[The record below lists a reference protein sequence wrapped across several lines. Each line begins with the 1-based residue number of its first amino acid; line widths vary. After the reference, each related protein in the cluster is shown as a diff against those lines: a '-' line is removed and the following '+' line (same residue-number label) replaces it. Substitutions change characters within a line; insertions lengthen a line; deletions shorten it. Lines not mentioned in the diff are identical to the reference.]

1 MSIAAFSPQRHRDPS
16 TFPRQAWKC
25 IFLFPRSA
33 WERIW
38 QLFFMLLVLFMAGN
52 SYGAT
57 PAGTIIRSQAQATFL
72 DLYGERQQ
80 ATSNEVQTLIQA
92 APGVRL
98 EPKEQTRLAVVGQEF
113 TFPHVLTNTGNIR
126 ARYALSAGT
135 WSIYKDAQNTGQI
148 KDNDKIDK
156 PVELAAGES
165 FYFIVGGTAPK
176 EKTKIKVTA
185 RVDGSERC
193 PADSSEQ
200 GRCVDNS
207 TDSLEIGKGIVYSLT
222 KEMSKETASARDPK
236 PLDVILYYQRLDEKK
251 STSDFLVTDDL
262 PLAMEFTET
271 EKRVELC
278 DSEGEDCRELKRL
291 DAISSGKE
299 GYSVEKVSINGGQ
312 RVSVQLVDQPHGIK
326 GLIRFKARVKAG
338 FGGQT
343 VFNEAKFK
351 AKETSEPKWG
361 AEQTSNRVPL
371 IITGKGVTINGSRY
385 SSAKDLGEPVAPEE
399 GAIAKLGGE
408 LTFINYLWN
417 TGTEKSSYTVS
428 LVTVDNGFPE
438 NTKFSLESDTISP
451 MRGEKNEQLKIT
463 VDDLIPGEF
472 KKILL
477 KVKLPESIEIESDK
491 KGYEAKLKAEVT
503 GNSAVTDE
511 VVNKL
516 PFISD
521 NRASVDLTLG
531 SALQTDKNAAG
542 LGSDTDP
549 EAKSAIIQ
557 ADGTVIIDKVFV
569 NNTGGVADSYNLS
582 FTGKALPD
590 GFNLTFYDAEN
601 NVPLA
606 NTGVVAAGGK
616 GKDKKSYKE
625 LKLKV
630 SVPVGTTPD
639 KYEFTIKA
647 LSPVTGAEDTLP
659 LSVEVVKKSG
669 LTLEP
674 NGEAQVMPGSFITF
688 AHRLTNTGNT
698 NITDITLSWSDS
710 SEGKGWQSVVYRREQ
725 ASEKDN
731 IDGSADLLSSDEI
744 IQSGTS
750 LAVDPGKTTILIVKV
765 FAPANAMQG
774 AKNITEVKASWVD
787 DNGVNELIVTDTATV
802 NNTNVVIIKKQAAWD
817 CKSDPL
823 KGRQFITTQFP
834 VKPGHCVVYKLTATN
849 RGAETVS
856 HVVIHDAAPNFTVF
870 VKKYGL
876 PKTDNVSSKLYDDDG
891 RIIKAEWSE
900 LSPGASVSLYFGIQI
915 Q

>member
-1 MSIAAFSPQRHRDPS
+1 M
-16 TFPRQAWKC
+16 
-25 IFLFPRSA
+25 
-33 WERIW
+33 
-38 QLFFMLLVLFMAGN
+38 FFILLVLFMAGN
-52 SYGAT
+52 SYGVT

-92 APGVRL
+92 VPGIDLQQDQTRYAAPGGDFV
-98 EPKEQTRLAVVGQEF
+98 
-113 TFPHVLTNTGNIR
+113 FPHVLTNTGNV
-126 ARYALSAGT
+126 AAKYKLSVPEKGG
-135 WSIYKDAQNTGQI
+135 SQEVRIYRDDNHDGQI
-148 KDNDKIDK
+148 NNESEVSDT
-156 PVELAAGES
+156 VSLAAGEA
-165 FYFIVGGTAPK
+165 FYFLVNGKAPDKTGDRTLVVEASVQKDSKKYIVTNTDTLKVFRGVMYRV
-176 EKTKIKVTA
+176 TKGMDKIEA
-185 RVDGSERC
+185 R
-193 PADSSEQ
+193 ADE
-200 GRCVDNS
+200 
-207 TDSLEIGKGIVYSLT
+207 
-222 KEMSKETASARDPK
+222 
-236 PLDVILYYQRLDEKK
+236 DVLISFRYQRLNNKK
-251 STSDFLVTDDL
+251 KKKTELVITDVL
-262 PLAMEFTET
+262 PLAMQLESFESAEICDAD
-271 EKRVELC
+271 EKKCVHIKDLAEDQKENIKHSISDDRREIKLTLTHGV
-278 DSEGEDCRELKRL
+278 DSPESDG
-291 DAISSGKE
+291 
-299 GYSVEKVSINGGQ
+299 V
-312 RVSVQLVDQPHGIK
+312 
-326 GLIRFKARVKAG
+326 IRFKVKIQNN
-338 FGGQT
+338 FSGQT
-343 VFNEAKFK
+343 VFNQATYQHKVWLDK
-351 AKETSEPKWG
+351 DKLWGKLRPK
-361 AEQTSNRVPL
+361 QTTNRVPL
-371 IITGKGVTINGSRY
+371 FINGLGVTINGSRY
-385 SSAKDLGEPVAPEE
+385 SSAKDLGEPVAPKE
-399 GAIAKLGGE
+399 GAIAKPGSE

-417 TGTEKSSYTVS
+417 TGTEITSYTVS
-428 LVTVDNGFPE
+428 FDTADSDFPGGTLFWRKSE
-438 NTKFSLESDTISP
+438 KGADTAPI
-451 MRGEKNEQLKIT
+451 MKGEKNEQLKIT
-463 VDDLIPGEF
+463 VDDLSPGEF

-477 KVKLPESIEIESDK
+477 KVKLPENIEIKSDK
-491 KGYEAKLKAEVT
+491 KGYEAKLKAEVK

-531 SALQTDKNAAG
+531 SALQTDKNATG

-549 EAKSAIIQ
+549 EAKPAIIQ
-557 ADGTVIIDKVFV
+557 ADGAVIIDKVFV

-590 GFNLTFYDAEN
+590 GFNLTFYDAES

-606 NTGVVAAGGK
+606 NTGVIAADGK

-630 SVPVGTTPD
+630 SVPVGITPD
-639 KYEFTIKA
+639 EYKFTIKA

-659 LSVEVVKKSG
+659 LSVEVVKNSG

-674 NGEAQVMPGSFITF
+674 NGEGQVMPGSFITF